1 MLTDQDLELLEAYLD
16 DALTADEVEQVA
28 HRLSDD
34 PALLAALQSMRAER
48 TVRAAVFTSLEP
60 TPAEADA
67 ISNRIIRSVRRSR
80 LIGIGW
86 RASQFAAA
94 AAASILLGL
103 GGGWFIWGRGH
114 LSPSQAMP
122 TVAVNN
128 IGSVAPQTV
137 GDSTIA
143 NLPPGPYQVALTDE
157 HGNVLAMQ
165 KFDRFDEA
173 KQFANDLG
181 QAEERRQDVQNGKAM
196 LVADHF

>member
-16 DALTADEVEQVA
+16 DALPADEVERAA
-28 HRLSDD
+28 HRLSEDL
-34 PALLAALQSMRAER
+34 ALLAALQSMRAER
-48 TVRAAVFTSLEP
+48 TARAAVFTSLEP

-67 ISNRIIRSVRRSR
+67 IAKNIIRAARRSR
-80 LIGIGW
+80 LIGVGW

-94 AAASILLGL
+94 VAASILLGL
-103 GGGWFIWGRGH
+103 GGGWFIWGRSH
-114 LSPSQAMP
+114 VSPSQAFP

-128 IGSVAPQTV
+128 IPSVAPQPV
-137 GDSTIA
+137 ADSSIA

-157 HGNVLAMQ
+157 HGNVLAVQ
-165 KFDRFDEA
+165 KFNHLDEA

-181 QAEERRQDVQNGKAM
+181 QAEERGQNVQNGKAM